1 MYLCIENAADIHSS
15 NWNSFHCRLEKSI
28 GNQQRQ
34 REMASTG
41 TTRNRRGL
49 TRAHKMFACWLKV
62 QGYRNSDIQKA
73 FEETFH
79 VRLTSS
85 TVATLTNPRNMEIM
99 EHELMVTM
107 TLSDWFQAIG
117 IQSEDD

>member
-1 MYLCIENAADIHSS
+1 MLQIYIVLIGILFIADWRKALVINNA
-15 NWNSFHCRLEKSI
+15 
-28 GNQQRQ
+28 
-34 REMASTG
+34 
-41 TTRNRRGL
+41 RGKWTQL
-49 TRAHKMFACWLKV
+49 VTRAIEEDFQGPTKMFACWLKS
-62 QGYRNSDIQKA
+62 QGYCNMNIRKA

-85 TVATLTNPRNMEIM
+85 TVATLTNPRNMQIM

>member
-1 MYLCIENAADIHSS
+1 MNI
-15 NWNSFHCRLEKSI
+15 R
-28 GNQQRQ
+28 
-34 REMASTG
+34 
-41 TTRNRRGL
+41 
-49 TRAHKMFACWLKV
+49 
-62 QGYRNSDIQKA
+62 KA

-85 TVATLTNPRNMEIM
+85 TVATLTNPRNMQIM

-117 IQSEDD
+117 IHSEDD